1 MSMMDFDQIINASV
15 SGNPIQIGC
24 IRGSHKLL
32 FIKTG
37 QGGSI
42 RGDEDKYIRLAHAI
56 HQKYGYAVLVS
67 ATVSDKEDVFQR
79 EMQIV
84 DDLFKNVPYEMYYLG
99 VSKGGLIGCWY
110 GAQYPQIKR
119 MMTLNAPLMINF
131 YNRTVPAIQK
141 FSSRCLTMIYGSL
154 DPSYRYL
161 SFVEKYAQVMVIEN
175 ADHNLQG
182 MEHVLAELVEELL
195 Q

>member
-1 MSMMDFDQIINASV
+1 MMDFDQIISTSV

-24 IRGSHKLL
+24 IRGAHKVL

-42 RGDEDKYIRLAHAI
+42 RGYEDKYIRLAYAI
-56 HQKYGYAVLVS
+56 RQKYGYAVLVS
-67 ATVSDKEDVFQR
+67 ATVSDKEAVFQK

-84 DDLFKNVPYEMYYLG
+84 DDFFENVPYEIYYLG

-119 MMTLNAPLMINF
+119 MMVLNAPLMINF

-141 FSSRCLTMIYGSL
+141 FAPHSLTMIYGSL

-161 SFVEKYAQVMVIEN
+161 SFAEKYAQVKVIEN
-175 ADHNLQG
+175 ADHNLRG
-182 MEHVLAELVEELL
+182 MEHIFAELVEQLL